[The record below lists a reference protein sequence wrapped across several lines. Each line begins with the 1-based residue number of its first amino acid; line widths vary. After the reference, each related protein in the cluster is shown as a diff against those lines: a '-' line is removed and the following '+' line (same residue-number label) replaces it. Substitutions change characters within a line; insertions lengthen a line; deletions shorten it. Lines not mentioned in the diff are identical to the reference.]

1 MVFWPAGRRERA
13 WMFLTR
19 NHPNSIM
26 SLLVQASLE
35 CTHMHVN
42 FGLYAHT
49 LCANFGLNEHTL
61 YANFGLYAHTL
72 CAIFPKW
79 THTVCKFRL
88 ICTQT
93 LCIFLFKWSQTLCK
107 FCGTTNLFSGHLRA
121 PIEDIH
127 TFSNFSHKIIELL
140 ILCAFKSIFAH
151 SVCVHLSTS
160 FFIRRVSLKV
170 YFLGTYRVPTLLV
183 NTMIPWLLMII
194 VVMAMFDHHDDDDSD
209 EWQLCQT
216 TLTPVTRLH

>member
-1 MVFWPAGRRERA
+1 
-13 WMFLTR
+13 
-19 NHPNSIM
+19 M

-61 YANFGLYAHTL
+61 YANFGVYAYTLYAN
-72 CAIFPKW
+72 FSKW
-79 THTVCKFRL
+79 THTVCKFRI
-88 ICTQT
+88 ICTHT
-93 LCIFLFKWSQTLCK
+93 LCKFWFKWSHTLCK

-127 TFSNFSHKIIELL
+127 TFSNFQHKIIELL
-140 ILCAFKSIFAH
+140 RLCAFKSIFAY

-160 FFIRRVSLKV
+160 IKE
-170 YFLGTYRVPTLLV
+170 TLV
-183 NTMIPWLLMII
+183 NFQQLKIPVYYFNAFPTWKIAWLNISNHITVHEPKWVII
-194 VVMAMFDHHDDDDSD
+194 WKFSKGTSLPLPQFGKI
-209 EWQLCQT
+209 WCT
-216 TLTPVTRLH
+216 FSG